1 MFLSNIMND
10 PVGRIII
17 SVLLG
22 LGLASIFRK
31 VCSGNSCV
39 IVKGPS
45 MNEIKRFY
53 YKIEEDCYK
62 YTPIA
67 SQCDRK

>member
-10 PVGRIII
+10 PVGRIIV
-17 SVLLG
+17 SVVLG

-31 VCSGNSCV
+31 VCNGNSCV

-45 MNEIKRFY
+45 IEEIKKFY
-53 YKIEEDCYK
+53 YKIEDDCYK
-62 YTPIA
+62 YTPVA

>member
-45 MNEIKRFY
+45 MDEIKRFY